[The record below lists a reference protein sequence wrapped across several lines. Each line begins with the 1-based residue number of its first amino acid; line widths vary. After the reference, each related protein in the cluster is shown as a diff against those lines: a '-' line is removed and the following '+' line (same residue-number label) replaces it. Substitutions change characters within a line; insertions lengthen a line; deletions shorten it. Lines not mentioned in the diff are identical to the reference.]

1 MSALRSSKPMVKAKR
16 IIPFVVAV
24 AIVLALGSGIYLR
37 VRGESEPAEGQGA
50 DGGNVPTPEAA
61 VAAFPTDIANPVQG
75 AEVVLDTLVLSVTG
89 EGQAAADRQALMLAQ
104 VAGRVLEVRVRENDV
119 VGPGAVLVVI
129 DPTEYELAVA
139 QAEARLQS
147 AEATYREL
155 TLFDDRMIADP
166 TIREERERS
175 ARARS
180 GLAVAEV
187 DLERARIELE
197 RTRVKAPFGG
207 RVANVKVVPGQWVR
221 VGDELVTVIDTDP
234 IKIEVQVL
242 EGDVGYLAVGRR
254 ARISLTAFPGRDF
267 IGRIETVN
275 PVVDRQTRMAK
286 VTVSVENPRGEI
298 LPGMWARV
306 ALEARRF
313 PDRLLVPRSAVLE
326 RDGRTLVFVLK
337 GDPKGGTAEWRY
349 ICPGLEN
356 ETLVE
361 ILPADQCEEQ
371 QSLVPGEIVL
381 TDGHYTLIH
390 DAPVRI
396 VEDIREAGGR
406 PR

>member
-1 MSALRSSKPMVKAKR
+1 MSALRSLEPMVKAKR
-16 IIPFVVAV
+16 IVPFAV
-24 AIVLALGSGIYLR
+24 AAAIILALGSGIYLR
-37 VRGESEPAEGQGA
+37 VRGEPEPAAGQA
-50 DGGNVPTPEAA
+50 VGGVGVPTPEAA
-61 VAAFPTDIANPVQG
+61 AAAFPTDVANPVEG
-75 AEVVLDTLVLSVTG
+75 AEVVLDTLVLSVSG
-89 EGQAAADRQALMLAQ
+89 EGQAAADRQALILAQ

-119 VGPGAVLVVI
+119 VGPGALLVVI

-147 AEATYREL
+147 AEASYREL
-155 TLFDDRMIADP
+155 TLFDDRMIADSA
-166 TIREERERS
+166 IRAERERS

-180 GLAVAEV
+180 GLAAAEV

-197 RTRVKAPFGG
+197 RTRVRAPFAG
-207 RVANVKVVPGQWVR
+207 RVANVKVVAGQWVR
-221 VGDELVTVIDTDP
+221 VGDELVTVVDTDP
-234 IKIEVQVL
+234 IKIEVEVL
-242 EGDVGYLAVGRR
+242 EGDVGYVTVGRR
-254 ARISLTAFPGRDF
+254 ARISLTAFPGRQF
-267 IGRIETVN
+267 TGRIETVN
-275 PVVDRQTRMAK
+275 PIVDRQTRTAK
-286 VTVSVENPRGEI
+286 VTVSVDNPRGEI

-306 ALEARRF
+306 SLEARRF

-337 GDPKGGTAEWRY
+337 GDPRGGTAEWRY
-349 ICPGLEN
+349 ICPGLAN

-381 TDGHYTLIH
+381 TNGHYTLTH

-396 VEDIREAGGR
+396 VENIREAGGR

>member
-1 MSALRSSKPMVKAKR
+1 MVRAKR
-16 IIPFVVAV
+16 IIPLVVAA

-37 VRGESEPAEGQGA
+37 VRGGPEPEREGA
-50 DGGNVPTPEAA
+50 GGGDVPTPAA
-61 VAAFPTDIANPVQG
+61 AATAFATDVANPVQG

-89 EGQAAADRQALMLAQ
+89 EGQAAADRHAVMLAQ
-104 VAGRVLEVRVRENDV
+104 VAGRVLEVRARENDV
-119 VGPGAVLVVI
+119 VGSGAVLVVI

-139 QAEARLQS
+139 QAEARLRS
-147 AEATYREL
+147 AEAAYREL

-166 TIREERERS
+166 TIRAERERT

-207 RVANVKVVPGQWVR
+207 RVANVRVVPGQWVR

-242 EGDVGYLAVGRR
+242 EGDVGYLAAGRH
-254 ARISLTAFPGRDF
+254 ARVSLTAFPDRQF
-267 IGRIETVN
+267 TGRIETVN

-286 VTVSVENPRGEI
+286 VTVSVANPRGEI
-298 LPGMWARV
+298 LPGMWAQV

-313 PDRLLVPRSAVLE
+313 PDRLLVPRSAILE
-326 RDGRTLVFVLK
+326 RDGRTMLFVLK

-349 ICPGLEN
+349 VCPGLEN

-361 ILPADQCEEQ
+361 ILPADRCEEE
-371 QSLVPGEIVL
+371 QSVAPGEIVL
-381 TDGHYTLIH
+381 TGGHYTLIH

-396 VEDIREAGGR
+396 VEDVQEAGGR